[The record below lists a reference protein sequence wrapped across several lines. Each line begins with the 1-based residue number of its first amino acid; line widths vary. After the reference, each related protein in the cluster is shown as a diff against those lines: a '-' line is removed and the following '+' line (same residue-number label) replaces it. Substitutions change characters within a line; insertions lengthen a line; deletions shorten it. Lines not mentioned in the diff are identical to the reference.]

1 VNSTRYKGIFF
12 DAGNTLLRVYPSI
25 GVIYSEAAK
34 QFGADVEPERI
45 EKSFKELWNKTA
57 PLVNNEGHRL
67 SYEKE
72 RDWWKYLVREVFR
85 DLIEIQ
91 DFDKFFDH
99 LYYRFEHSDTWRL
112 YDDVIDVLQYLKI
125 NKFKLAVVSNW
136 DSRLP
141 SLFEHLGLG
150 HFFDAVIISSIV
162 GYEKP
167 HPAIFKIA
175 LEQTALQPEDVLYV
189 GDDPFLDYQAAKK
202 AGLNSLHL
210 DRNGRFADHADKI
223 SDLHQLV
230 ERIQPPRRQ
239 ES

>member
-1 VNSTRYKGIFF
+1 MENLFTVTTSFKGIFF

-25 GVIYSEAAK
+25 GVIYSEAARE
-34 QFGADVEPERI
+34 FGAEVEPEKI

-72 RDWWKYLVREVFR
+72 RDWWKYLVGEVFR
-85 DLIEIQ
+85 DLIQFQ
-91 DFDKFFDH
+91 DYDAFFDH

-112 YDDVIDVLQYLKI
+112 YDDVIDVLKHLK
-125 NKFKLAVVSNW
+125 NQSFRLAVVSNW

-141 SLFEHLGLG
+141 SLFDALGLAP
-150 HFFDAVIISSIV
+150 FFESVVISSVV

-167 HPAIFKIA
+167 HPRIFEIA
-175 LEQTALQPEDVLYV
+175 LEQTSLQPNEVLYV

-202 AGLNSLHL
+202 AGLHALHL
-210 DRNGRFADHADKI
+210 DRAGRFADHPDKI
-223 SDLHQLV
+223 TDLHQLV
-230 ERIQPPRRQ
+230 QRL
-239 ES
+239 